1 MRIARD
7 YYIEIL
13 IILGYIYHIF
23 ERIVARIF
31 FNDFDNSF
39 LRTFYVNVSR
49 WVSISTFLMVVLS
62 IMLIIKSV
70 KKGNIVSLIVAIVTL
85 LIFGKIMIDI
95 MMSV

>member
-31 FNDFDNSF
+31 SNDFDNSF
-39 LRTFYVNVSR
+39 LRTLYVNVSR

-70 KKGNIVSLIVAIVTL
+70 KKRNIVSLIVAIVTL